1 MLRYYLLLPF
11 ILSCLPTM
19 VYGQANDTNTTTIE
33 CDENGCKGTY
43 YGPEFINGS
52 DVAHQFSNTMSH
64 KVGDKLKEYYNKGL
78 YTKVDFASI
87 KMTTLGMG
95 SGMVTYKLL
104 IPFISVTEPCD
115 AFTSFDHVGG
125 WNHAPLLAIRKKE
138 LSNVLLPDDELH
150 ISDLKTT
157 PEGLQ
162 EYWIQWRNK
171 ATQENCK

>member
-11 ILSCLPTM
+11 ILCCLSTM
-19 VYGQANDTNTTTIE
+19 VYGQAYDINTTTIQ
-33 CDENGCKGTY
+33 CDEKGCKGTY

-64 KVGDKLKEYYNKGL
+64 KVGDKLKECYNNGV
-78 YTKVDFASI
+78 YIKVDFSSI
-87 KMTTLGMG
+87 KMITLGMG
-95 SGMVTYKLL
+95 SGTVTYKLL

-125 WNHAPLLAIRKKE
+125 WNHAPSLATRKKE
-138 LSNVLLPDDELH
+138 LSNVLLPGDALH

-171 ATQENCK
+171 ATQANCN

>member
-1 MLRYYLLLPF
+1 MLRYSLLLPF
-11 ILSCLPTM
+11 ILSYFSTM
-19 VYGQANDTNTTTIE
+19 VYGQANDINTTTIE
-33 CDENGCKGTY
+33 CDENGCKGRY

-64 KVGDKLKEYYNKGL
+64 KVGDKLKECYNSGV
-78 YTKVDFASI
+78 YTKVDFSSI

-95 SGMVTYKLL
+95 SGMVTYKLR
-104 IPFISVTEPCD
+104 IPFLSVTERCD

-125 WNHAPLLAIRKKE
+125 WNHTPSVSTRKKE
-138 LSNVLLPDDELH
+138 LSNVLLPGDTLH

-171 ATQENCK
+171 ATQANCN